1 MPFTTKQNKKNL
13 NSREFGNIMTLNKN
27 KDKTLCWLPPHLGEE
42 EEEEE
47 EEERGE
53 EDERGEVRG
62 EE

>member
-1 MPFTTKQNKKNL
+1 
-13 NSREFGNIMTLNKN
+13 MTLNKN